1 MQKNATKDGRRAKI
15 LIAED
20 DPAVRRSLQLLLQGN
35 GFDVRSYGTGGA
47 ILADL
52 SSRDADCF
60 VSDYRMPDMD
70 GLSLIKRLRQEG
82 WAGPAVLITA
92 YNTDD
97 VRKRACEAGYHVVLE
112 KPLMDYVLTSVVKRL
127 SSGVELFR

>member
-1 MQKNATKDGRRAKI
+1 MQNNATRDGRRAKV

-70 GLSLIKRLRQEG
+70 GLSLMRRLREEG
-82 WAGPAVLITA
+82 WGGPAILITA
-92 YNTDD
+92 YNSDD
-97 VRKRACEAGYHVVLE
+97 LRKRACEAGYNVVLE
-112 KPLMDYVLTSVVKRL
+112 KPLMDHVLTSVVTRL
-127 SSGVELFR
+127 SNGTELR

>member
-1 MQKNATKDGRRAKI
+1 MQNNATRDGRRAKV

-70 GLSLIKRLRQEG
+70 GLSLMRRLRQEG
-82 WAGPAVLITA
+82 WAGPAILITA
-92 YNTDD
+92 YNSDD
-97 VRKRACEAGYHVVLE
+97 LRKRACEAGYNVVLE
-112 KPLMDYVLTSVVKRL
+112 KPLMDHVLTSVVTRL
-127 SSGVELFR
+127 SNGTDLR